1 MRPARILS
9 LAAPLIATPAWAAEA
24 VPASTLSAL
33 RQDLPSLGIG
43 FVLLGFG
50 LAAGAVALARR
61 RSGDPTLLYFS
72 VLCSLYAVR
81 LLCDVHAAEILFSP
95 PELAWQKLI
104 NVLTYLMPVPALLFF
119 ERVIGRGWRSS
130 LYRLGQL
137 LVILAVLAV
146 PLEIV
151 SPSPGVLLGPYR
163 ILVIVAMVVTLAN
176 LFAPGRERSPDLR
189 LLRAGFLVLGV
200 FALYE
205 NLSGMGF
212 ISSRANLE
220 PVGFLFFVGG
230 LGAIAARRV
239 FGAQEKLAAIRQE
252 LETAR
257 TIQSSILPGEPPRI
271 DGLNL
276 AARYVPASEVAG
288 DFYDFLP
295 GEGRRVG
302 ILIADVSGHGVPAA
316 LVASML
322 KVAVA
327 AQASQADSPAK
338 VLSGINQI
346 FHGKLRNQFIT
357 ALYVFLD
364 LEAGRLTAAS
374 AGHPRPLVWRKREG
388 RVEELPLGGT
398 VIGRLR
404 RAGYEEVAVDLNA
417 GDRLLL
423 FTDGI
428 PEALGPGGEAFGEE
442 RLRDFLARRASLSA
456 EGIAGALLEEV
467 AAWTGRAAAFD
478 DDLTLVAVEV
488 RGGVDSRWRPLGSVA
503 RTASVLPSEASPP
516 GPLSVTGEGEKSKK
530 RQMCSSPS
538 PVRER
543 GPGGEA
549 SEGRTV
555 RSPQAN

>member
-1 MRPARILS
+1 MRSSRLLQPS
-9 LAAPLIATPAWAAEA
+9 LFALAIPA
-24 VPASTLSAL
+24 VPAATLSAL

-61 RSGDPTLLYFS
+61 RSGDLTLLYFS
-72 VLCSLYAVR
+72 ILCSLYAVR
-81 LLCDVHAAEILFSP
+81 LLCDVDATEILFSP
-95 PELAWQKLI
+95 PEPAWQKLI
-104 NVLTYLMPVPALLFF
+104 NVLTYLMPVPAVFFF

-137 LVILAVLAV
+137 LMILAVVAI
-146 PLEIV
+146 PLEII

-163 ILVIVAMVVTLAN
+163 ILVIAAIVVTLAN

-189 LLRAGFLVLGV
+189 LLRASFLVLGV

-205 NLSGMGF
+205 NLRGMGLMPWQ
-212 ISSRANLE
+212 ANLE
-220 PVGFLFFVGG
+220 PLGFLFFVGG

-239 FGAQEKLAAIRQE
+239 FGAQERLAAIRQE

-257 TIQSSILPGEPPRI
+257 RIQSSILPGETPRI
-271 DGLNL
+271 DGLGI

-288 DFYDFLP
+288 DFYDFLL
-295 GEGRRVG
+295 GDDRRVG

-327 AQASQADSPAK
+327 AQAPHAASPAK

-357 ALYVFLD
+357 ALYLFLD

-374 AGHPRPLVWRKREG
+374 AGHPRPLLWRQRVG
-388 RVEELPLGGT
+388 QVEELPLGGT

-404 RAGYEEVAVDLNA
+404 RAAYEEIAVDLAA

-428 PEALGPGGEAFGEE
+428 PEAASPGGEAFGEE
-442 RLRDFLARRASLSA
+442 RLRAFLASRATLSA
-456 EGIAGALLEEV
+456 EAIAEDLLKEA
-467 AAWTGRAAAFD
+467 AAWRGEAATFE
-478 DDLTLVAVEV
+478 DDLTLVTAAVETI
-488 RGGVDSRWRPLGSVA
+488 G
-503 RTASVLPSEASPP
+503 
-516 GPLSVTGEGEKSKK
+516 
-530 RQMCSSPS
+530 SSPTAGS
-538 PVRER
+538 
-543 GPGGEA
+543 
-549 SEGRTV
+549 
-555 RSPQAN
+555 

>member
-1 MRPARILS
+1 MRPS
-9 LAAPLIATPAWAAEA
+9 LLLTPALFVSAIPVHAQA
-24 VPASTLSAL
+24 VPAAALAAL
-33 RQDLPSLGIG
+33 REDLPALGIG

-50 LAAGAVALARR
+50 LAAGAVAVARR
-61 RSGDPTLLYFS
+61 RSGDPTVLYFS
-72 VLCSLYAVR
+72 ILCSLYAVR
-81 LLCDVHAAEILFSP
+81 LLCDTDTTEVLFSP

-104 NVLTYLMPVPALLFF
+104 DALTYIMPVPAFLFF

-137 LVILAVLAV
+137 LTILAVVAI

-151 SPSPGVLLGPYR
+151 SPSPGLLLGPYR
-163 ILVIVAMVVTLAN
+163 LLVIVGLLVTLAN
-176 LFAPGRERSPDLR
+176 LFAPGREKSSDLR
-189 LLRAGFLVLGV
+189 LLRASFLVFGA

-205 NLSGMGF
+205 NLRGMGLTPWQE
-212 ISSRANLE
+212 NLE
-220 PVGFLFFVGG
+220 PLGFLCFVGG

-239 FGAQEKLAAIRQE
+239 FEGQERLTAIRQE

-257 TIQSSILPGEPPRI
+257 RIQSSILPGEAPRI
-271 DGLNL
+271 AGLGL

-327 AQASQADSPAK
+327 AQAIHAESPAE

-357 ALYVFLD
+357 ALYLFLD

-374 AGHPRPLVWRKREG
+374 AGHPRPLLCRNGAG

-398 VIGRLR
+398 VLGRLR
-404 RAGYEEVAVDLNA
+404 RAAYEEVSVDLQP
-417 GDRLLL
+417 GDRLLML
-423 FTDGI
+423 TDGI
-428 PEALGPGGEAFGEE
+428 PEALGPSGEAFGDE
-442 RLRDFLARRASLSA
+442 RLQSFLARRSSLSA
-456 EGIAGALLEEV
+456 EAIADDLLKEI
-467 AAWTGRAAAFD
+467 AAWRGGLAVFD
-478 DDLTLVAVEV
+478 DDLTLVVVEIAE
-488 RGGVDSRWRPLGSVA
+488 DFSLA
-503 RTASVLPSEASPP
+503 LP
-516 GPLSVTGEGEKSKK
+516 
-530 RQMCSSPS
+530 
-538 PVRER
+538 
-543 GPGGEA
+543 
-549 SEGRTV
+549 
-555 RSPQAN
+555 

>member
-1 MRPARILS
+1 MPETA
-9 LAAPLIATPAWAAEA
+9 LAA
-24 VPASTLSAL
+24 L
-33 RQDLPSLGIG
+33 REDLPALGIG

-50 LAAGAVALARR
+50 LAAGAVAVARR
-61 RSGDPTLLYFS
+61 RSGDLTVLYFS
-72 VLCSLYAVR
+72 ILCSLYAVR
-81 LLCDVHAAEILFSP
+81 LLCDTDTMEVLFSP
-95 PELAWQKLI
+95 PEPAWQKLI
-104 NVLTYLMPVPALLFF
+104 NILTYVMPVPAFLFF

-137 LVILAVLAV
+137 LMILAVVAV

-163 ILVIVAMVVTLAN
+163 VLVIVGLAVTLAN
-176 LFAPGRERSPDLR
+176 LFAPGREKSPDLR
-189 LLRAGFLVLGV
+189 LLRASFLVFGV

-205 NLSGMGF
+205 NLSGMGLTPWQE
-212 ISSRANLE
+212 NVE
-220 PVGFLFFVGG
+220 PLGFLCFVGG

-239 FGAQEKLAAIRQE
+239 FEGQERLTAIRQE

-257 TIQSSILPGEPPRI
+257 KIQASILPGEAPCLA
-271 DGLNL
+271 GLGL

-322 KVAVA
+322 KVAVT
-327 AQASQADSPAK
+327 AQAGHVESPPQ

-346 FHGKLRNQFIT
+346 FHGKLRGQFIT
-357 ALYVFLD
+357 ALYLFLD

-374 AGHPRPLVWRKREG
+374 AGHPRPLLWRRRG
-388 RVEELPLGGT
+388 GQVEELPLGGT

-404 RAGYEEVAVDLNA
+404 RAGYEGVSLEIEA

-428 PEALGPGGEAFGEE
+428 PEALAPGGEAFGDE
-442 RLRDFLARRASLSA
+442 RLRAFLARCSSLPA
-456 EGIAGALLEEV
+456 EAIADGLLKEV
-467 AAWTGRAAAFD
+467 AAWRGGAAAFD
-478 DDLTLVAVEV
+478 DDLTLV
-488 RGGVDSRWRPLGSVA
+488 VA
-503 RTASVLPSEASPP
+503 EIGEDFSPALP
-516 GPLSVTGEGEKSKK
+516 
-530 RQMCSSPS
+530 
-538 PVRER
+538 
-543 GPGGEA
+543 
-549 SEGRTV
+549 
-555 RSPQAN
+555 